1 VRKLVFLIYILILAG
16 CQSEVD
22 KCVEAQMNVYRK
34 TPLFLNPQGAMT
46 EEQAVAKARIDC
58 LKAQAGKE

>member
-1 VRKLVFLIYILILAG
+1 MKRLILLMNVLVLMG

-22 KCVEAQMNVYRK
+22 KCVEAQMNVYKK
-34 TPLFLNPQGAMT
+34 TPLFLNPQGALT

-58 LKAQAGKE
+58 LKAQAGK

>member
-1 VRKLVFLIYILILAG
+1 MKRLILLMNVLVLIG

-22 KCVEAQMNVYRK
+22 KCVEAQMNVYKK

-46 EEQAVAKARIDC
+46 EELAVAKARIDC
-58 LKAQAGKE
+58 LKAQAGK

>member
-1 VRKLVFLIYILILAG
+1 MLSG

-22 KCVEAQMNVYRK
+22 KCVEAQMNVYK
-34 TPLFLNPQGAMT
+34 QTPLFLNPQGAMT

-58 LKAQAGKE
+58 LKAQAGK